1 MLRELRSELGA
12 QHAGAVAQ
20 IEAQSAF
27 RTSGARVVAS
37 AQGAVALALGAV
49 ILNGRRRARKA
60 GVESMLGHGD
70 ESSYEEDEE
79 DAAASDVSARS
90 LGAAWGAAMLRVFS
104 GEGRAGANAAR
115 QVLGQTDYRLRRTA
129 ANENAAAFNDA
140 RVRAGEVIDAKKPGG
155 AAGGTGKP
163 GSTGTGGTSTGTGT
177 DGTDG
182 EESSGG
188 GNAGTESDD
197 AGVEYWTWNAVIDG
211 ATCKRC
217 RSLDG
222 QQERYIRDFET
233 RPPVH
238 VQCRCSIDCITF
250 SGKSKKAAPGKLKP
264 EKQQDTTK
272 KDAARKVAA
281 AKSRFE
287 AEKKARRAEAKKR
300 VAEAKVRVEAEK
312 KERRRTVAEANAR
325 RADELRA
332 TNDASRKTGAAK
344 VKADAEVT
352 QAKADA
358 DVAEKA
364 KAKAD
369 VEAAAKAKAETAV
382 AKRLADEAAKREKEA
397 ALQWAT
403 AKRESEQRAAEARR
417 RAEAEKL
424 AEAVRRA
431 ERRDHKT

>member
-60 GVESMLGHGD
+60 GVESMLGHD
-70 ESSYEEDEE
+70 EEASYEEDED

-90 LGAAWGAAMLRVFS
+90 LGAAWGAAMLSVFS

-115 QVLGQTDYRLRRTA
+115 QLQGVLGQTDYRLRRTA
-129 ANENAAAFNDA
+129 ANENATAFNDA
-140 RVRAGEVIDAKKPGG
+140 RIRAGEVIDAKKHSGAVGGTGTGTGKPGSTG
-155 AAGGTGKP
+155 TGTGKP
-163 GSTGTGGTSTGTGT
+163 GSTGTGGTGTGTGT
-177 DGTDG
+177 DGTDD
-182 EESSGG
+182 EASSGG
-188 GNAGTESDD
+188 GNAGTKSDD

-272 KDAARKVAA
+272 KDAARKVAE

-287 AEKKARRAEAKKR
+287 AEKKAREG
-300 VAEAKVRVEAEK
+300 
-312 KERRRTVAEANAR
+312 
-325 RADELRA
+325 
-332 TNDASRKTGAAK
+332 TNRG
-344 VKADAEVT
+344 
-352 QAKADA
+352 
-358 DVAEKA
+358 
-364 KAKAD
+364 
-369 VEAAAKAKAETAV
+369 
-382 AKRLADEAAKREKEA
+382 
-397 ALQWAT
+397 
-403 AKRESEQRAAEARR
+403 
-417 RAEAEKL
+417 
-424 AEAVRRA
+424 
-431 ERRDHKT
+431 